1 MRGFNARLI
10 VHILGLLLL
19 FNSLFMGVATLSSFF
34 MKDGATLGLV
44 KALLVCLTV
53 GGIAMGLTKNH
64 KKEIK
69 KREGYLIVVFGWLTM
84 VVFGTLPYL
93 FSNSIS
99 SLSDAFFETM
109 SGYTATGA
117 TIINDIESLPKSIIL
132 WRSLTHWMG
141 GMGIIVLAIA
151 ILPLLGIGGMQLFSA
166 EAPVIGGD
174 KLHPRISD
182 TAKRLWL
189 IYVSLTAANALLL
202 ILSGMPIFDAIN
214 HGMSTMA
221 SGGFSTK
228 NASMGHWND
237 IPQIQYVTVFFMFLA
252 GSNFVLLYYAIKGN
266 FKRVFSD
273 TEFRWYAGFIGAFVL
288 IVMLSILKQ
297 EVFVAPEISTWSA
310 LEQSFRHALFQVVAV
325 ISTTGLVTADFTA
338 WSPFVTMLFFGLMFL
353 GGSTGSTSGGVK
365 VMRHL
370 ILIKNGFLE
379 FKRALHPNAI
389 LMVRLNKVTI
399 EQSIVYHVLAFF
411 ILYMILFII
420 GAGVFSVLGLDFTT
434 SIGVSATSLGNI
446 GPGLGVLDPT
456 NTFASLPV
464 LGKWWSALLML
475 LGRLELF
482 TVLILLTPYY
492 WRKH

>member
-1 MRGFNARLI
+1 MKGFNTKLI

-19 FNSLFMGVATLSSFF
+19 FNSLFIGIATITSYFMADGVTA
-34 MKDGATLGLV
+34 GLL
-44 KALLVCLTV
+44 KALLVCFITGSL
-53 GGIAMGLTKNH
+53 AMVLTKNH

-84 VVFGTLPYL
+84 VIFGMLPYV
-93 FSNSIS
+93 FTHSVSTI
-99 SLSDAFFETM
+99 SDALFETM

-117 TIINDIESLPKSIIL
+117 TVINDIESLPKSIVL

-166 EAPVIGGD
+166 EAPVLGGD

-189 IYVSLTAANALLL
+189 IYVGLTAANTILLS
-202 ILSGMPIFDAIN
+202 LSGMPVFDAIN

-228 NASMGHWND
+228 NTSLVFWND
-237 IPQIQYVTVFFMFLA
+237 IPQIQYITVFFMFLA
-252 GSNFVLLYYAIKGN
+252 GSNFILLYYAMKGK

-273 TEFRWYAGFIGAFVL
+273 TEFRWYAGFIGAFAL
-288 IVMLSILKQ
+288 IVLLSIIRQ
-297 EVFVAPEISTWSA
+297 EAYVATGLSTWSVW
-310 LEQSFRHALFQVVAV
+310 EQSFRHALFQVVAV
-325 ISTTGLVTADFTA
+325 ITTTGLVTADFTA

-420 GAGVFSVLGLDFTT
+420 GAGVLSVLGLDFT
-434 SIGVSATSLGNI
+434 SAIGGAAASLGNV
-446 GPGLGVLDPT
+446 GPGLGNVGPAST
-456 NTFASLPV
+456 YASLPT
-464 LGKWWSALLML
+464 LAKWWCSLLML
-475 LGRLELF
+475 IGRLELF
-482 TVLILLTPYY
+482 TVLILFTPYY

>member
-297 EVFVAPEISTWSA
+297 EVFVAPGISTWSA

-325 ISTTGLVTADFTA
+325 ISTTGLVTADFTS

>member
-1 MRGFNARLI
+1 MKGFNLKII

-19 FNSLFMGVATLSSFF
+19 FNALFMGIATLSSCI
-34 MKDGATLGLV
+34 MQDGATNGLLLSFFVSLGI
-44 KALLVCLTV
+44 
-53 GGIAMGLTKNH
+53 GGIAMWFTRNH

-69 KREGYLIVVFGWLTM
+69 KREGYVIVTFGWLIM
-84 VVFGTLPYL
+84 VVFGTLPFL
-93 FSNSIS
+93 FTGSIS
-99 SLSDAFFETM
+99 SITDAFFETM

-117 TIINDIESLPKSIIL
+117 TILDDIESLPKSIIL

-166 EAPVIGGD
+166 EAPVLGGD

-189 IYVSLTAANALLL
+189 IYVTLTFANALLL
-202 ILSGMPIFDAIN
+202 YVSGMPLFDAIN

-228 NASMGHWND
+228 NASIGHWNH
-237 IPQIQYVTVFFMFLA
+237 IPQIQYITVLFMVLA
-252 GSNFVLLYYAIKGN
+252 GSNFVLLYFALKGN
-266 FKRVFSD
+266 FKRVIKD
-273 TEFRWYAGFIGAFVL
+273 TEFRWYIGLISVFVF
-288 IVMLSILKQ
+288 IVMFSIIKNGGFYTSELN
-297 EVFVAPEISTWSA
+297 TWSVW
-310 LEQSFRHALFQVVAV
+310 EQSFRHALFQVVAV
-325 ISTTGLVTADFTA
+325 ITTTGLVTADFTA

-389 LMVRLNKVTI
+389 LMVRLNKVTV
-399 EQSIVYHVLAFF
+399 EQSIVYNVLAFF

-420 GAGVFSVLGLDFTT
+420 GAGVLSAMGLDFTT
-434 SIGVSATSLGNI
+434 AIGGAASSLGNV
-446 GPGLGVLDPT
+446 GPGLGGVGPAS
-456 NTFASLPV
+456 TFNSLPL
-464 LGKWWSALLML
+464 LGKWWCAVLML
-475 LGRLELF
+475 IGRLELF

-492 WRKH
+492 WRNH